1 GGGGLLGGMII
12 PGILHSGGV
21 AGADG
26 YGHGR
31 SVSPKAFAGAKRYHT
46 GGVAGLV
53 PGEVPAILQ
62 RGEVVLPRGTKMGGG
77 GKTDIQVGVSVDDT
91 GGLRAYVKSVSNDTV
106 AAASPR
112 IVSAANQQVVPTMAK
127 YQNNTAG
134 GDYRNS

>member
-1 GGGGLLGGMII
+1 MII

-21 AGADG
+21 AGSDG
-26 YGHGR
+26 YSHGR
-31 SVSPKAFAGAKRYHT
+31 SFSPKAFAGAKRYHT
-46 GGVAGLV
+46 GGVAGLQ

-127 YQNNTAG
+127 YQNDSAG
-134 GDYRNS
+134 GDYRNG